1 MRQPRA
7 FLGLGLVAVGV
18 AVMVMLAGVSGLAQS
33 PTHRTTEGGSLKSV
47 SEFDEIADARTRSQA
62 LFTEAARVI
71 THPRCMNC
79 HPATRSPTQ
88 GDDLHPHVPP
98 MRAGESGAGV
108 AGLTCTSCHRSGNAS
123 VPGSRVGSV
132 PGAEPW
138 LLAPASMSWQGRSLG
153 EICRQIKDPARNGGR
168 SLADIHKHMS
178 TDHLVA
184 WAWHP
189 GEGRRP
195 APGSQELFG
204 ALINAWIQAGAECP
218 DT

>member
-7 FLGLGLVAVGV
+7 LSGLVLAAIGAGV
-18 AVMVMLAGVSGLAQS
+18 VIMLADASGLAQS
-33 PTHRTTEGGSLKSV
+33 PPHQESGSLRSV
-47 SEFDEIADARTRSQA
+47 VDFDRIVDARMRSQA
-62 LFTEAARVI
+62 LFTEAAKVI

-88 GDDLHPHVPP
+88 GDDLHPHQPP
-98 MRAGESGAGV
+98 MRAGERGSGVSGIN
-108 AGLTCTSCHRSGNAS
+108 CTSCHRSGNTTL
-123 VPGSRVGSV
+123 PGSRVGSV
-132 PGAEPW
+132 PGADPW
-138 LLAPASMSWQGRSLG
+138 LLAPASMSWQGRTLG

-178 TDHLVA
+178 TDHLVG

-189 GEGRRP
+189 GDGRRP
-195 APGSQELFG
+195 APGNQELFG

-218 DT
+218 DM